1 MAPKGPGLGED
12 LANRLMARAGE
23 GLNRRTVGAGI
34 EVFSG
39 QLVDRAMG
47 AMGGRMRG
55 FTMDSAIF
63 MPSSFDAS
71 NPAHQA
77 TAVHE
82 WYHQRNSGGDDGG
95 GGRHGS
101 NPDQEERRA
110 RTVEDMVF
118 HRAESGD
125 DLDSI
130 VGDIV
135 GGGDAALDEAASGGG
150 SQPATPNAA
159 TVSKAVIGGDR
170 DRDPMDGYRMLRD
183 EGYSHKQVVDELK
196 QFVIDTL
203 VRLQEEH
210 NFRTAESDFM

>member
-1 MAPKGPGLGED
+1 MAGKGPGLGEE
-12 LANRLMARAGE
+12 LADRLMSRSGE
-23 GLNRRTVGAGI
+23 GISRRTIGAGI

-55 FTMDSAIF
+55 FTMDRAIF
-63 MPSSFDAS
+63 MPSSFDS
-71 NPAHQA
+71 GNPEHQA

-95 GGRHGS
+95 GGRHGG

-110 RTVEDMVF
+110 RTVEDMVY
-118 HRAESGD
+118 HRAAEGE
-125 DLDSI
+125 DLDHI

-135 GGGDAALDEAASGGG
+135 AGGDSGIDSQASGGDASGSGAS
-150 SQPATPNAA
+150 S
-159 TVSKAVIGGDR
+159 VSNAVIGGDR
-170 DRDPMDGYRMLRD
+170 DRDPMEGYRTLVA
-183 EGYSHKQVVDELK
+183 EGYTHKQVVDELK

-203 VRLQEEH
+203 VRLQEEQ
-210 NFRTAESDFM
+210 NFRTSESDFM